1 VNGDIQEP
9 AETSI
14 TSKEAEILGVCVGN
28 DEPSRNE
35 KEIHWQII
43 DKDLDDQSAVTI
55 WRVVRKMR
63 LENARNDTV
72 SLVELKPKTGRY
84 HQLRRH
90 MVRGEMMLSP
100 SVYSC
105 QVLNLSPVL
114 RWPPRDNLAGLGEP
128 MSSSRRQ
135 II

>member
-9 AETSI
+9 TETSI
-14 TSKEAEILGVCVGN
+14 TSKEAESLGVCVGN
-28 DEPSRNE
+28 DEPNRNE
-35 KEIHWQII
+35 TEMPWQII
-43 DKDLDDQSAVTI
+43 DKELDDQSAVTI

-90 MVRGEMMLSP
+90 MVSGETMLSP
-100 SVYSC
+100 IVHCC
-105 QVLNLSPVL
+105 QVLNLSSVIA
-114 RWPPRDNLAGLGEP
+114 LAK
-128 MSSSRRQ
+128 S
-135 II
+135 

>member
-1 VNGDIQEP
+1 MNGDIQEP
-9 AETSI
+9 VETSI
-14 TSKEAEILGVCVGN
+14 TSKEAESLGVCVGN
-28 DEPSRNE
+28 DEPGRNE
-35 KEIHWQII
+35 EEMPWQII

-90 MVRGEMMLSP
+90 MVRGGLMLSP
-100 SVYSC
+100 IVYSC
-105 QVLNLSPVL
+105 QALYLSSVIA
-114 RWPPRDNLAGLGEP
+114 LATT
-128 MSSSRRQ
+128 
-135 II
+135 

>member
-1 VNGDIQEP
+1 MNGNIQEP

-14 TSKEAEILGVCVGN
+14 TSKEAESLGVCVGN

-35 KEIHWQII
+35 EEMPWQII

-55 WRVVRKMR
+55 WRVVRRMR

-100 SVYSC
+100 IVYSC
-105 QVLNLSPVL
+105 YQALYLSSVIT
-114 RWPPRDNLAGLGEP
+114 LATT
-128 MSSSRRQ
+128 
-135 II
+135 